1 VPGRLSG
8 IRIAIFSQGSAFKPA
23 LVPKG
28 TDALLYNVQTR
39 ARTRQARIT
48 QFLELDKTVPLEA
61 FAVGLGTVDV
71 PVVELA
77 FPATASTVPHL
88 ASYIS
93 GNARL
98 VEEALVGSKAS
109 LMRVALVG
117 QYDGL
122 K

>member
-1 VPGRLSG
+1 VPGRLAG
-8 IRIAIFSQGSAFKPA
+8 KRIAISSQGRALKPA
-23 LVPKG
+23 LVAKG
-28 TDALLYNVQTR
+28 THELLYNVQTR

-48 QFLELDKTVPLEA
+48 QFLGLGKTVPLEA
-61 FAVGLGTVDV
+61 FAVGLGTFDI

-77 FPATASTVPHL
+77 FPATASTVPHP

-117 QYDGL
+117 
-122 K
+122 

>member
-1 VPGRLSG
+1 MPGRLADK
-8 IRIAIFSQGSAFKPA
+8 RIAIFSQGSAFKPA

-39 ARTRQARIT
+39 ARTRQART
-48 QFLELDKTVPLEA
+48 THFLELGNTVPLEA
-61 FAVGLGTVDV
+61 FAVGLGTFDI

-98 VEEALVGSKAS
+98 IEEALVGSKAS

-117 QYDGL
+117 
-122 K
+122 

>member
-1 VPGRLSG
+1 MTL
-8 IRIAIFSQGSAFKPA
+8 FSRALKPA
-23 LVPKG
+23 LVAKG
-28 TDALLYNVQTR
+28 THELLYNVQTR
-39 ARTRQARIT
+39 ARIRQARIT

-71 PVVELA
+71 PVAELA
-77 FPATASTVPHL
+77 FPATASTVPHP

-98 VEEALVGSKAS
+98 VEETLVGSKAI

-117 QYDGL
+117 
-122 K
+122 